1 MWLRRIIT
9 RGEFYLL
16 CIFWQDILCNL
27 QYLKGM
33 KKQEIYDICTP
44 STNGKKHDS
53 CCFPPQILTCCNIN
67 IDERYWNIDVPMDIL
82 EVKWKENFI
91 LIFYHFI
98 LLTIVLR
105 DVSVYSTDTRT
116 QLYTQYTLQQKYLLL
131 NIEICFGGVIS
142 NLFLLF

>member
-1 MWLRRIIT
+1 
-9 RGEFYLL
+9 
-16 CIFWQDILCNL
+16 
-27 QYLKGM
+27 
-33 KKQEIYDICTP
+33 
-44 STNGKKHDS
+44 
-53 CCFPPQILTCCNIN
+53 
-67 IDERYWNIDVPMDIL
+67 MDIL
-82 EVKWKENFI
+82 EVKWKENFL

-105 DVSVYSTDTRT
+105 DVSVYSTDTST